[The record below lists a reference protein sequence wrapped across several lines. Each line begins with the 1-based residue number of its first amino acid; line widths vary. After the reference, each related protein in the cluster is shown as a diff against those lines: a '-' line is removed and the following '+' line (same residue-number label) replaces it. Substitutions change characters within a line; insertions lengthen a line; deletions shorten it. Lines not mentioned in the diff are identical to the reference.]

1 MRITTLAAFFALSLG
16 ACTGTLA
23 DDPTDEGGGDDGS
36 GSGSNND
43 PGTGSNNN
51 GLTVT
56 LDRSTI
62 DTEYFTTHPIKVTLQ
77 GTGGFSGNVAL
88 AASVVD
94 GAGVTIPNWTVELA
108 SPSATLATDGS
119 AEIMATLKIPSAT
132 TATAATVKFTA
143 TSSVAT
149 VNVQTTVNALKQ
161 ITFEIT
167 QNGNSCVYN
176 PTYGTQA
183 ARLPIILGTKVRM
196 LNKGPLPLIVHGNG
210 VIPHQSTAGTGIAMN
225 AAYEPNIQTANNGD
239 WYCHSLNGVG
249 QPQAANRPFIV
260 VMAP

>member
-23 DDPTDEGGGDDGS
+23 DDPMDEGGGDDGSGS

-43 PGTGSNNN
+43 PGTGSNSN
-51 GLTVT
+51 GLSVT

-62 DTEYFTTHPIKVTLQ
+62 DTEYFTTHPIKVTMQ

-94 GAGVTIPNWTVELA
+94 GAGTAIPNWTVELA
-108 SPSATLATDGS
+108 SASAALAANGS

-143 TSSVAT
+143 TSSAAT

-161 ITFEIT
+161 ITFEVP
-167 QNGNSCVYN
+167 QNGNACVYK
-176 PTYGTQA
+176 PEYGTNA
-183 ARLPIILGTKVRM
+183 AQLQVVFGTKVRF
-196 LNKGPLPLIVHGNG
+196 LNKGPLALIIHGAG
-210 VIPHQSTAGTGIAMN
+210 VIPHQSTATTIATDV
-225 AAYEPNIQTANNGD
+225 AYEPAIRAPGPGS
-239 WYCHSLNGVG
+239 WYCHGRNDPGLTQLMFV
-249 QPQAANRPFIV
+249 
-260 VMAP
+260 APPN

>member
-51 GLTVT
+51 GLSVT
-56 LDRSTI
+56 IDRSTI
-62 DTEYFTTHPIKVTLQ
+62 DTEYFTTHPIKVTMQ

-94 GAGVTIPNWTVELA
+94 GTGTVIPNWTVELA
-108 SPSATLATDGS
+108 STSATLATDGS

-161 ITFEIT
+161 ITFEVP
-167 QNGNSCVYN
+167 QNGNACVYK
-176 PTYGTQA
+176 PEYGNFGA
-183 ARLPIILGTKVRM
+183 NVRLPILLGTKLRF
-196 LNKGPLPLIVHGNG
+196 LNKGPLPLIIHGAG
-210 VIPHQSTAGTGIAMN
+210 SIPHQSTATTIATN
-225 AAYEPNIQTANNGD
+225 QAYEPNVQNPGNAD
-239 WYCHSLNGVG
+239 WYCHNLN
-249 QPQAANRPFIV
+249 NSNSRPAVTI
-260 VMAP
+260 MAP

>member
-23 DDPTDEGGGDDGS
+23 DDPMDEGGGDDGS

-43 PGTGSNNN
+43 PGAGSNNN

-56 LDRSTI
+56 IDRSTI
-62 DTEYFTTHPIKVTLQ
+62 DTEYFTTHPIKVTMQ

-94 GAGVTIPNWTVELA
+94 GTGAVIPNWTVELA

-143 TSSVAT
+143 TSSAAT

-161 ITFEIT
+161 ITFEVP
-167 QNGNSCVYN
+167 QNGANCVYK
-176 PTYGTQA
+176 PEYGTAA
-183 ARLPIILGTKVRM
+183 ARLQVVFGTKVRF
-196 LNKGPLPLIVHGNG
+196 LNKGPLALTIHGDG
-210 VIPHQSTAGTGIAMN
+210 SIPHQSTATTIATDV
-225 AAYEPNIQTANNGD
+225 AYEPAIRAPGMAS
-239 WYCHSLNGVG
+239 WYCHGRNAAGA
-249 QPQAANRPFIV
+249 PQVTFV
-260 VMAP
+260 APPN